1 MEKVVQ
7 IANNISLQNQQE
19 EEYMKGE
26 VADQIVNINFE
37 GVYNAI
43 NLHKMEGREKRDFV
57 AILLRGVL

>member
-1 MEKVVQ
+1 
-7 IANNISLQNQQE
+7 
-19 EEYMKGE
+19 MKGE

-57 AILLRGVL
+57 AILLRGVLQT